1 MQKISSWFEDH
12 LPLRRRRSYARRSDS
27 SKKGSYGKSS
37 KSATP
42 AYRITPSN
50 DMSQSCFEGY
60 PSNYPPK
67 TLCNNYTC
75 CCHQDL
81 NNIIIS
87 DRYSSQQYVE
97 HHKNLQQKNEN
108 KFDCRMTTSFA
119 GVSLNGS
126 KNFCRPLPNRNDEK
140 LEDED
145 EYILSPIP
153 LPKGCYS
160 RNRYIYP
167 SFSSK
172 NMSQSMIHNTSS
184 SLGYSNTLHT
194 TASFRQSIRTNPW
207 INRPKPTILGNN
219 NIFVGQQ
226 SSNHINKT
234 INGQL
239 NKNMII
245 EGEKNKLSNANVI
258 KKPNLEMLYASMDR
272 GASLRVKSLDES
284 TCSSGYG
291 SQDSSPESSVHSP
304 NWQQSLKTEIKQ
316 SDSQTSGLLT
326 GSESEF
332 TLYAAS
338 RLKQISNNMDGKNST
353 NSSCLINYPLC
364 NKDESFTSGISSG
377 YSDEPIYHELEII
390 KRLSMLEVDED
401 SEEFGGCCSDTELL
415 MMDTASSSSFD
426 CSSPIYAVP
435 FDGDSTRTSKNKS
448 FYDDDEPIYAD
459 VVSLKIAS
467 ERDTPSPQPII
478 DEKAHLETA
487 KQIAAT
493 SKAEFEF
500 LEQLDRQIADLQQQ
514 SEAMRK
520 LVEEARERDEIR
532 QKNRQICL
540 KEISQLRNMKWIVRN
555 NFELCL

>member
-1 MQKISSWFEDH
+1 MKVPKVMQKISSWFEDH

-27 SKKGSYGKSS
+27 SKNNTHIKSS

-42 AYRITPSN
+42 AYRISPSY
-50 DMSQSCFEGY
+50 DLSQSCYGG
-60 PSNYPPK
+60 
-67 TLCNNYTC
+67 C

-81 NNIIIS
+81 NNINIS
-87 DRYSSQQYVE
+87 DSYSSQQYVE
-97 HHKNLQQKNEN
+97 HHKNIQQSNED
-108 KFDCRMTTSFA
+108 KYGGRMATSFA
-119 GVSLNGS
+119 GISFNNDNRKLINCS
-126 KNFCRPLPNRNDEK
+126 EEIDKNK

-145 EYILSPIP
+145 EYILSPIS
-153 LPKGCYS
+153 LSKGNYFH
-160 RNRYIYP
+160 NRYIYP
-167 SFSSK
+167 SSSNK
-172 NMSQSMIHNTSS
+172 IMNHSMGHNSL
-184 SLGYSNTLHT
+184 SLGYSNTLHS
-194 TASFRQSIRTNPW
+194 TASFRQNIRTNPW
-207 INRPKPTILGNN
+207 IHRSKPAILNN
-219 NIFVGQQ
+219 NNMFIVQQ
-226 SSNHINKT
+226 SRNNIKNINE
-234 INGQL
+234 N
-239 NKNMII
+239 II
-245 EGEKNKLSNANVI
+245 SQGEKNKLSNTNII
-258 KKPNLEMLYASMDR
+258 KKPNLEILYASMDR

-304 NWQQSLKTEIKQ
+304 NWQQSLNKEIKQ

-332 TLYAAS
+332 TLYAAT
-338 RLKQISNNMDGKNST
+338 RLKQISNNMDGKNIT
-353 NSSCLINYPLC
+353 NSSSFVNYPLC

-377 YSDEPIYHELEII
+377 YSEEPIYHELEII
-390 KRLSMLEVDED
+390 KRLSMLEIDED

-426 CSSPIYAVP
+426 CTSPIYAVP
-435 FDGDSTRTSKNKS
+435 FEGDSTRPSKNKS

-459 VVSLKIAS
+459 VVSLKIS
-467 ERDTPSPQPII
+467 PDRSTPSPQPII

-520 LVEEARERDEIR
+520 LVEEAKERDEIR

-540 KEISQLRNMKWIVRN
+540 KELSQLKNMKWIVRN

>member
-1 MQKISSWFEDH
+1 MKVPKVMQKISSWFEDH

-27 SKKGSYGKSS
+27 SKNNGYGKSS

-42 AYRITPSN
+42 AYRISPSY
-50 DMSQSCFEGY
+50 DISQSCYGGY
-60 PSNYPPK
+60 PTNYSSK
-67 TLCNNYTC
+67 TICNNYSC

-81 NNIIIS
+81 NNINIS
-87 DRYSSQQYVE
+87 DSYSSQQYVE
-97 HHKNLQQKNEN
+97 HHKNIQQQNEN
-108 KFDCRMTTSFA
+108 IYGCRMTTSFA
-119 GVSLNGS
+119 DKFS
-126 KNFCRPLPNRNDEK
+126 KKIDEKK

-145 EYILSPIP
+145 EYILSPIS
-153 LPKGCYS
+153 LPKKNYS
-160 RNRYIYP
+160 YNRYICP
-167 SFSSK
+167 TSSNK
-172 NMSQSMIHNTSS
+172 IINHSMIHTPL
-184 SLGYSNTLHT
+184 SLGYSNTFNS
-194 TASFRQSIRTNPW
+194 TASFRQNIRTNPW
-207 INRPKPTILGNN
+207 IHRPRPTITNTNN
-219 NIFVGQQ
+219 MFIVPQ
-226 SSNHINKT
+226 SRNN
-234 INGQL
+234 L
-239 NKNMII
+239 KNMNGSIVA
-245 EGEKNKLSNANVI
+245 ENETNKLSNLNIV

-304 NWQQSLKTEIKQ
+304 NWQQSLKKEIKQ

-332 TLYAAS
+332 TLYAAT
-338 RLKQISNNMDGKNST
+338 RIKQISNNMDGKNTS
-353 NSSCLINYPLC
+353 NSSSFVNYPLC

-435 FDGDSTRTSKNKS
+435 FEGDSTRSSKNKS

-459 VVSLKIAS
+459 VVSLKLPS
-467 ERDTPSPQPII
+467 NRSTPSPQPII

-500 LEQLDRQIADLQQQ
+500 LEQLDKQIADLQQQ

-520 LVEEARERDEIR
+520 LVEEAKERDEIR

-540 KEISQLRNMKWIVRN
+540 KELSQLKNMKWIVRN